1 MHDVHIRTWDRERA
15 TPDTP
20 TPTHMYKS
28 KHTHSQHTHNTHRY
42 THLPTLQ
49 TQEGEDW
56 DSQPWLRVRWI
67 WIVPEC
73 ESLGSSPYHGKNLP
87 CSLRKE
93 GWGSALVHSLLSR
106 SLKVEGHVYSEGL
119 KFSTGC
125 PYSLCRV
132 PSNRCMYTATF
143 QASASQNNSKQK
155 PAHFHL
161 PIAFL
166 CARSVRK
173 NSNKPGYQA

>member
-1 MHDVHIRTWDRERA
+1 MCTFVHETENEQHQ
-15 TPDTP
+15 
-20 TPTHMYKS
+20 THPHL
-28 KHTHSQHTHNTHRY
+28 HTCIKVNTHTHNTHT
-42 THLPTLQ
+42 THTDIHMCLTLQ
-49 TQEGEDW
+49 TQEGGDW

-73 ESLGSSPYHGKNLP
+73 ESLGSSPYHGKSLP

-106 SLKVEGHVYSEGL
+106 SLEVEGHVYSEGL